1 MIALRH
7 ILLLLTLLLLVPASR
22 AQSEDLIEA
31 NRKYQAGDLAGAR
44 TLLDVA
50 VRQRQNAKSP
60 EAWVLRGFVYKDLFK
75 AELPGTNADML
86 RDEALTSLFTST
98 VVDSAREYLQSSTQ
112 AYDFLCKTLFN
123 DAARALNEM
132 DDARALA
139 LYAKYKQC
147 VLRLNPEQVLTPRDI
162 EFNNALGTVYTKNFN
177 HDRENMAW
185 FDKAV
190 ELYKQVLL
198 VDSNNYG
205 ANYNLAT
212 LYYNRGVYN
221 IQHINAGT
229 EIPDI
234 QEIQDASKEFF
245 SAALPYMVKAH
256 TMNPK
261 RKETLLG
268 LEGIHYSLQDVQES
282 EHYRFLYEQLEQG
295 TPGNQDAPQDK

>member
-1 MIALRH
+1 MNALRH
-7 ILLLLTLLLLVPASR
+7 ILLLLAAFLVAQASY
-22 AQSEDLIEA
+22 AQSEQLIEA

-44 TLLDVA
+44 TLLDA
-50 VRQRQNAKSP
+50 VVKEPENARSP

-75 AELPGTNADML
+75 AEPAGSTADLL
-86 RDEALTSLFTST
+86 RDEALASLFTST
-98 VVDSAREYLQSSTQ
+98 VVDTAREFYQSSTQ

-132 DDARALA
+132 NDARAIA

-147 VLRLNPEQVLTPRDI
+147 VLRLNPGQDLKPRDI

-177 HDRENMAW
+177 SDRENMAW

-190 ELYKQVLL
+190 ELYKQVLAL
-198 VDSNNYG
+198 DSNNYG

-245 SAALPYMVKAH
+245 SAALPYMTKAH
-256 TMNPK
+256 NMNPK

-282 EHYRFLYEQLEQG
+282 EHYRFLYEQLEHG
-295 TPGNQDAPQDK
+295 TPGPQDPPQDK